1 MLVKI
6 HESYRK
12 IVAIC
17 DKELLGKRFVEGKT
31 QIYVKEDFY
40 KGEEKNEEETIRI
53 LKQAQADDATF
64 NFVGEQSTQT
74 GIKAGVIDEKGILHI
89 QGIPHALSLL

>member
-12 IVAIC
+12 IVAVC

-53 LKQAQADDATF
+53 LKKAQADDATF
-64 NFVGEQSTQT
+64 NLVCEQSTQT
-74 GIKAGVIDEKGILHI
+74 GIKAGVIDEK
-89 QGIPHALSLL
+89 SN